1 MTKGHLTALQAEKR
15 LSSLNYSQR
24 TATPSA
30 LTEEPSDGSEPWQLR
45 MKRKAAGPLVARAS
59 LHPAAFW

>member
-24 TATPSA
+24 TATQSA

-45 MKRKAAGPLVARAS
+45 MKRK
-59 LHPAAFW
+59 